1 MIQMKC
7 TGVSLPIAYHQS
19 LVTLEQYGKDV
30 PCPAWNTTCK
40 EIGMELF
47 VTNPLSEPMISRFF
61 IGGFRELEQYRLEML
76 DGILDWAITA
86 GREPYT
92 YHDRYKDQLQA
103 VIDELRRDKFSRRA
117 KLIIARPEDITM
129 ADAPCLQYIQFFIR
143 NGLLDCYALFR
154 SNDALEAAFMNA
166 YALIRLQERVAREL
180 GVKVGT
186 YTHKATS
193 YHVYDKDRQRLK
205 DMVHRITHGNRS
217 LYYRYKGDWDGL
229 MEAER
234 PGILADMDKLK
245 ERYNAQNYTVSEDSA
260 AP

>member
-1 MIQMKC
+1 MTFMRCAGI
-7 TGVSLPIAYHQS
+7 SLPEAYHKS
-19 LVTLEQYGKDV
+19 LVALDQYGKDV
-30 PCPAWNTTCK
+30 SCPAWGTNCR
-40 EIGMELF
+40 EISMEF
-47 VTNPLSEPMISRFF
+47 TVANPLSEPMISRFF

-129 ADAPCLQYIQFFIR
+129 ADAPCLQYIQFFVR

-166 YALIRLQERVAREL
+166 YALIRLQERVAHEL

-205 DMVHRITHGNRS
+205 DTVRRITHWNRS